1 MNHSFSVEIAN
12 KIGIFPAVVF
22 EHLRFLCA
30 KNAADGRFYFEGR
43 YWDHSS
49 PRAMAKL
56 YPYASEKTIRRAV
69 DKLISSGLVVKGIFN
84 PDPFDRSLWL
94 SVNEPEKNEIN
105 HDPSC
110 PNCPEEPSPNCP
122 APTGHGRGLQVDNM
136 STCTLYNKKQDKYIN
151 SPLERSPQRGEHAQ
165 NIQAGQNVQPPQ
177 PSTAQEPAPS
187 SPATEDQTAP
197 APSTPSN
204 PSTPEATVYDPN
216 TPPAPSEPHHYR
228 ISQETCPNMPP
239 DLDLDA
245 AADRLR
251 RAIFG
256 EDDGDVKPRRGRRP
270 NPETKKPRAV
280 RAVAH
285 NPPTVSEVSDYLASR
300 GLPTAEAEAIVDYY
314 TANGWRCGRV
324 AMVDWR
330 AAARRWVRQST
341 GARVN
346 APRVARAPIPTVPTY
361 HEPGYLDSL
370 DQMPF

>member
-12 KIGIFPAVVF
+12 KIGIFPAVIF

-49 PRAMAKL
+49 PRGMSKL

-84 PDPFDRSLWL
+84 SDPFDRSLWL
-94 SVNEPEKNEIN
+94 SVNDPEKKEIN
-105 HDPSC
+105 PASSC
-110 PNCPEEPSPNCP
+110 PNCPEEPEPNCP
-122 APTGHGRGLQVDNM
+122 APTGHGRGLQVDTL

-165 NIQAGQNVQPPQ
+165 NIQAGQNVQD
-177 PSTAQEPAPS
+177 THTAHAQEPVPS
-187 SPATEDQTAP
+187 SPSSPSESSTAAPEPLPTTHPPSNPSTDTAP
-197 APSTPSN
+197 APSTPST
-204 PSTPEATVYDPN
+204 PSTPAATVYDPN
-216 TPPAPSEPHHYR
+216 TPPES
-228 ISQETCPNMPP
+228 S
-239 DLDLDA
+239 
-245 AADRLR
+245 
-251 RAIFG
+251 
-256 EDDGDVKPRRGRRP
+256 PRRGRRP
-270 NPETKKPRAV
+270 NPETKKPRAD
-280 RAVAH
+280 RAVAY
-285 NPPTVSEVSDYLASR
+285 NPPTVSEVADYLAAR

-341 GARVN
+341 VARVN
-346 APRVARAPIPTVPTY
+346 APRAARAPIPTVPTY
-361 HEPGYLDSL
+361 HEPGYLDQL

>member
-30 KNAADGRFYFEGR
+30 KNAADGRFYFDGR

-94 SVNEPEKNEIN
+94 SVNEPEKKEIN
-105 HDPSC
+105 TAPSC
-110 PNCPEEPSPNCP
+110 PICPEEHEPNCP
-122 APTGHGRGLQVDNM
+122 APTGHERGLQVDTLSN
-136 STCTLYNKKQDKYIN
+136 CTLYNKKQDKYIN

-165 NIQAGQNVQPPQ
+165 NIQAGQTVQDPQ
-177 PSTAQEPAPS
+177 TAHAQEPCPS
-187 SPATEDQTAP
+187 SPSESSTAAPESLPQTNSPSSQETEAQSAP
-197 APSTPSN
+197 APSTPS
-204 PSTPEATVYDPN
+204 TPAATVFDPN
-216 TPPAPSEPHHYR
+216 TPPESA
-228 ISQETCPNMPP
+228 
-239 DLDLDA
+239 
-245 AADRLR
+245 
-251 RAIFG
+251 
-256 EDDGDVKPRRGRRP
+256 PRRGRRP
-270 NPETKKPRAV
+270 NPETQKPRAE
-280 RAVAH
+280 RAVAY
-285 NPPTVSEVSDYLASR
+285 NPPTVSEVADYLAAR

-346 APRVARAPIPTVPTY
+346 APRAARAPIPTVPTY
-361 HEPGYLDSL
+361 HEPGYLDNL

>member
-1 MNHSFSVEIAN
+1 MNHSFSVDIAN

-30 KNAADGRFYFEGR
+30 KNAADGRFYFDGR

-84 PDPFDRSLWL
+84 PDPFDRSIWL

-105 HDPSC
+105 QAPSC
-110 PNCPEEPSPNCP
+110 PICPEEHEPKCP
-122 APTGHGRGLQVDNM
+122 APTGHERGLQVDTLSN
-136 STCTLYNKKQDKYIN
+136 CTLYNKKQDKYIN
-151 SPLERSPQRGEHAQ
+151 SPLERSPQGGEHAQ
-165 NIQAGQNVQPPQ
+165 NIQSGQNVQDTQ
-177 PSTAQEPAPS
+177 TTHAQEPCPS
-187 SPATEDQTAP
+187 SPSESSTAAPESLPQTHSPSSQETEAQSAP
-197 APSTPSN
+197 APSTPY
-204 PSTPEATVYDPN
+204 TPAATVYDPN
-216 TPPAPSEPHHYR
+216 TPPES
-228 ISQETCPNMPP
+228 T
-239 DLDLDA
+239 
-245 AADRLR
+245 
-251 RAIFG
+251 
-256 EDDGDVKPRRGRRP
+256 PRRGRRP
-270 NPETKKPRAV
+270 NPETQKPRAE
-280 RAVAH
+280 RAVAY
-285 NPPTVSEVSDYLASR
+285 NPPTVSEVADYLAAR

-346 APRVARAPIPTVPTY
+346 APRAARAPIPTVPTY
-361 HEPGYLDSL
+361 HEPGYLDNL

>member
-30 KNAADGRFYFEGR
+30 KNAADGRYYFDGR

-49 PRAMAKL
+49 PRAMSKL

-69 DKLISSGLVVKGIFN
+69 DKLISSGLVVKGNFN

-94 SVNEPEKNEIN
+94 SVNEPEKKEII
-105 HDPSC
+105 DPSSC
-110 PNCPEEPSPNCP
+110 PNCPEEGAADCPSRV
-122 APTGHGRGLQVDNM
+122 GHGREVHLVKVSN
-136 STCTLYNKKQDKYIN
+136 SSLLNKKQDKYIN

-165 NIQAGQNVQPPQ
+165 NIQAGQNVQDPQ
-177 PSTAQEPAPS
+177 TSTAQEPALS
-187 SPATEDQTAP
+187 SPSESSTAAPESLPKPPPPSTPSTDTAP
-197 APSTPSN
+197 APSTPS
-204 PSTPEATVYDPN
+204 TPAATVYDPN
-216 TPPAPSEPHHYR
+216 TPPESA
-228 ISQETCPNMPP
+228 
-239 DLDLDA
+239 
-245 AADRLR
+245 
-251 RAIFG
+251 
-256 EDDGDVKPRRGRRP
+256 PRRGRRP
-270 NPETKKPRAV
+270 NPETQKPRAD
-280 RAVAH
+280 RAVAY
-285 NPPTVSEVSDYLASR
+285 NPPTVSEVADYLAAR

-346 APRVARAPIPTVPTY
+346 APRAARAPIPTVPTY
-361 HEPGYLDSL
+361 HEPGYLDNL

>member
-30 KNAADGRFYFEGR
+30 KNAADGRYYFDSR

-94 SVNEPEKNEIN
+94 SVNEPEKKEIN
-105 HDPSC
+105 TVPSC
-110 PNCPEEPSPNCP
+110 PNCPEDTAPNCP
-122 APTGHGRGLQVDNM
+122 APTGHGRGLQVDRV
-136 STCTLYNKKQDKYIN
+136 STSTLYNKKQDKYIN

-165 NIQAGQNVQPPQ
+165 NIQAGQNVRDTQTE
-177 PSTAQEPAPS
+177 TAQEPAQSSPSESSTPSPEPLPPTPPPS
-187 SPATEDQTAP
+187 SPSTGTTP
-197 APSTPSN
+197 APSTPA
-204 PSTPEATVYDPN
+204 ATVYDPN
-216 TPPAPSEPHHYR
+216 TPPTYE
-228 ISQETCPNMPP
+228 
-239 DLDLDA
+239 A
-245 AADRLR
+245 AVEHLSRV
-251 RAIFG
+251 IFG
-256 EDDGDVKPRRGRRP
+256 DDDEDDKPRRGRRP
-270 NPETKKPRAV
+270 SPETKKPRAD

-285 NPPTVSEVSDYLASR
+285 NPPTVSEVSDYLDSR
-300 GLPTAEAEAIVDYY
+300 GLPTDEAEAIVDYY

-346 APRVARAPIPTVPTY
+346 APRAARAPIPTVPTY
-361 HEPGYLDSL
+361 HEPGYLDQL